1 MSADIIDMNKK
12 TIKRGKKKLSTEEQ
26 CELLYD
32 RLLNLS
38 EELQDTVTIP
48 NMVIGLQQ
56 FVCQLAY
63 DTAPSNATASHM
75 LLGIIAHRLEHEVEL
90 EQLDNEEE

>member
-1 MSADIIDMNKK
+1 MMSADIIDMNKK

-48 NMVIGLQQ
+48 NMVISLQQ
-56 FVCQLAY
+56 FACELAY
-63 DTAPSNATASHM
+63 DTAPSNATASHI
-75 LLGIIAHRLEHEVEL
+75 LLSIITHRLEHEMEF
-90 EQLDNEEE
+90 EQLDNEE

>member
-1 MSADIIDMNKK
+1 
-12 TIKRGKKKLSTEEQ
+12 
-26 CELLYD
+26 
-32 RLLNLS
+32 
-38 EELQDTVTIP
+38 
-48 NMVIGLQQ
+48 MVISLQQ
-56 FVCQLAY
+56 FVCELAY

>member
-12 TIKRGKKKLSTEEQ
+12 TIKRGKKKLSTEKQ
-26 CELLYD
+26 CELVYD
-32 RLLNLS
+32 RLLDLS

-48 NMVIGLQQ
+48 NMVISLQQ
-56 FVCQLAY
+56 FVCELAY
-63 DTAPSNATASHM
+63 DTAHM

>member
-12 TIKRGKKKLSTEEQ
+12 TIKKGKKKLSTEKQ
-26 CELLYD
+26 CELIYD
-32 RLLNLS
+32 RLLDLS

-48 NMVIGLQQ
+48 NMVISVHQV
-56 FVCQLAY
+56 VCELAY

-90 EQLDNEEE
+90 EQLDNEGE